1 MGVCAWRSPARFLLV
16 LGVLEGV
23 HACAA
28 DPKQEVTDAAATDSR
43 EDAAPS
49 DLSTF
54 ESDAPVNCLTTMPS
68 TVPVKS
74 DAGEET
80 CRFQITPPLPA
91 VDFSYGVFADGARLL
106 SQEFELRGRDTLEL
120 IGQGC
125 VDYLAGTIT
134 NVSVIVNCIQ

>member
-1 MGVCAWRSPARFLLV
+1 MGVCTWRSPVRLLLV

-23 HACAA
+23 PACAA
-28 DPKQEVTDAAATDSR
+28 DPKQEVIDAAATDAW

-54 ESDAPVNCLTTMPS
+54 ESDAPVTCATTNPR
-68 TVPVKS
+68 TIPIQS

-80 CRFQITPPLPA
+80 CLFQITPPLPA
-91 VDFSYGVFADGARLL
+91 ADFSYGVVAEGIPLL
-106 SQEFELRGRDTLEL
+106 SQEFELHGRDTLEL

-125 VDYLAGTIT
+125 VNYLTGTIA
-134 NVSVIVNCIQ
+134 NVEVRVYCVP